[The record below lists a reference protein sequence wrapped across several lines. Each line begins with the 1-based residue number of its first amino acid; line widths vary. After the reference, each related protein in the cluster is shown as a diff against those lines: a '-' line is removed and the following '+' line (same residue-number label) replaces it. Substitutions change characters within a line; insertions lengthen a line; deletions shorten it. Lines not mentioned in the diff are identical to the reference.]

1 MARLSIPRS
10 YSPAVPSAH
19 RGFTLIEVLVVLIL
33 VAMVSGILFQALER
47 AYGLQK
53 RFGTE
58 LFRTQQGQMV
68 IDWYRQT
75 VQGLYPDQAGGRN
88 LFKGNDREFSALSVN
103 PLGQD
108 YGAPTAIRWSLRSN
122 LDTGATELIYGESND
137 ETPLIAWRGKEGKF
151 IYFDAQQEPHDQWP
165 PPLGL
170 FPQLPSQIQLSATDD
185 STPITIVATPMGPTE
200 PMLRPQDLLKGFIP

>member
-1 MARLSIPRS
+1 MTLSRLYYKPLS
-10 YSPAVPSAH
+10 VPFRQ

-75 VQGLYPDQAGGRN
+75 VQGLYPDQAAGRN

-103 PLGQD
+103 PLGPE
-108 YGAPTAIRWSLRSN
+108 YGAPTPIRWSLRSN
-122 LDTGATELIYGESND
+122 LDTGAVELIYAESNGD
-137 ETPLIAWRGKEGKF
+137 TPLIAWRGKDAKF
-151 IYFDAQQEPHDQWP
+151 VYFDAQQEPHDQWP
-165 PPLGL
+165 PLLGL
-170 FPQLPSQIQLSATDD
+170 FPQMPSQIQLLTSDD
-185 STPITIVATPMGPTE
+185 GLPINIVATPMGPTE
-200 PMLRPQDLLKGFIP
+200 PMLRPLDLLKGFIP